1 MTRTLAWEGLLNVR
15 DLGGHPTE
23 DGGETRWGAIVR
35 ADNVRRLTDAGWEAL
50 VEYGVRT
57 VVDLRFHEE
66 LAEDP
71 PRELPVDVVHVSLFG
86 ELDPE
91 YGAELQERERTAP
104 DWGAHLRELYLESL
118 ERVPANFAQAV
129 AAVGDAPPG
138 GVCVHCFAG
147 KDRTGLVS
155 ALVLRLAGVPI
166 DVIAEDYRASE
177 ANIGRLI
184 EPWAAKAPD
193 EGERGR
199 RLRHRLAPRETMRAV
214 VSELERRHG
223 SVRTYL
229 EAAGTSPEALD
240 RVRERLL

>member
-15 DLGGHPTE
+15 DLGGHPTA
-23 DGGETRWGAIVR
+23 DGGETRWGAVVR
-35 ADNVRRLTDAGWEAL
+35 ADNVRRLTEAGWQAL
-50 VEYGVRT
+50 VDYGVRT

-118 ERVPANFAQAV
+118 EHLPANFAQAV
-129 AAVGDAPPG
+129 AAVGDASDG

-166 DVIAEDYRASE
+166 DVIADDYAASE
-177 ANIGRLI
+177 ANVARLI
-184 EPWAAKAPD
+184 EPWAAEARD
-193 EGERGR
+193 EVERER
-199 RLRHRLAPRETMRAV
+199 RLRHALTPREAMHGALT
-214 VSELERRHG
+214 ELERRHG
-223 SVRTYL
+223 DVRAYL
-229 EAAGTSPEALD
+229 ETGGASAEALD
-240 RVRERLL
+240 RVRVRLR